1 MNRWRELGG
10 LVAGDGDE
18 ASGEG
23 TVVEA
28 GDEAALRHGDWIYL
42 VLGDETEEHLK
53 AFEGEGGVTRVL
65 DATFGK
71 PGREG
76 IESWGDWEIWVDRID
91 KTDSC
96 ASLVDLALH
105 QLGASGE
112 FRNET
117 TKIRHNDG
125 TAEERG
131 AAMLDARAFMRSV
144 EASWDAALSN
154 IGENLEESMFG
165 AEETEVECVVSLE
178 NDGNSRCFL
187 VDAGPRMYMCFL
199 DTS

>member
-1 MNRWRELGG
+1 MAVLNRWRELGG
-10 LVAGDGDE
+10 LVAGG
-18 ASGEG
+18 GREG
-23 TVVEA
+23 TVVEE
-28 GDEAALRHGDWIYL
+28 GDEATLRHGDWVYL

-53 AFEGEGGVTRVL
+53 AFEGDGGVTRVL

-76 IESWGDWEIWVDRID
+76 IESWGDWEIWVDRVD
-91 KTDSC
+91 KTESC
-96 ASLVDLALH
+96 ANLVDLALH
-105 QLGASGE
+105 QLGTEEPGGE
-112 FRNET
+112 T
-117 TKIRHNDG
+117 MKIHHKDG

-131 AAMLDARAFMRSV
+131 AAMLDARAFMRSA
-144 EASWDAALSN
+144 EASWDAVLSN

-165 AEETEVECVVSLE
+165 AEGTEVECAVSFA

-187 VDAGPRMYMCFL
+187 VDTGPCMYMCFL